1 VPAADGRVEFRPAKA
16 GEMEPCARVFVR
28 AVNDL
33 SRRKGSPVVPRNAR
47 QIALRLGHLRRTDPQ
62 GFQVAVKRGRV
73 VAFASTILRENIHF
87 LSMFWMLPSLQSRG
101 VGQELLAR
109 AFAGVKEP
117 PGAIRCVY
125 ASFDHRAQ
133 RLYVKFGM
141 APRSVIYGLGAETV
155 ELPPAPLVPVELRQ
169 LGEPGKVTPEA
180 LAIAAAVDRRVRG
193 CRRDADIAFEI
204 SQPGARFFE
213 AREDG
218 ETVGYLRVAGDG
230 MVGPGGVIDKR
241 YNEGL
246 AWAGLRAAS
255 DLGAEKVR
263 MQVAGLNIEA
273 LETAFRAGL
282 KISFMGAWMSERPFG
297 KLECYFATAG
307 DIF

>member
-1 VPAADGRVEFRPAKA
+1 MRPAKA
-16 GEMEPCARVFVR
+16 GEMDACARVFVR

-33 SRRKGSPVVPRNAR
+33 SRRTGTPVAPRKPKL
-47 QIALRLGHLRRTDPQ
+47 IAKRLGHLRRTDPK
-62 GFQVAVKRGRV
+62 GFQVALEGGRV

-101 VGQELLAR
+101 IGQELLSR
-109 AFAGVKEP
+109 AFAGEKEP
-117 PGAIRCVY
+117 PGTVRCVY

-141 APRSVIYGLGAETV
+141 APRSVVYGLGTPRV
-155 ELPPAPLVPVELRQ
+155 KMPPPPLLPVELRQ
-169 LGEPGKVTPEA
+169 VGEPGEVTPEA

-193 CRRDADIAFEI
+193 CRRDADIAFEQ

-213 AREDG
+213 AQERG
-218 ETVGYLRVAGDG
+218 EPVGYIRVAGNG
-230 MVGPGGVIDKR
+230 LVGPGGVIDRR

-255 DLGAEKVR
+255 DLGAEEVR

-282 KISFMGAWMSERPFG
+282 KIVFMGAWMSQRPFG

>member
-1 VPAADGRVEFRPAKA
+1 MDA
-16 GEMEPCARVFVR
+16 CARVFIR

-33 SRRKGSPVVPRNAR
+33 SRRQGVAVVPRR
-47 QIALRLGHLRRTDPQ
+47 VKLIALRLGHLRRTDPE
-62 GFQVAVKRGRV
+62 GFHVAVDRGRI

-87 LSMFWMLPSLQSRG
+87 LSMFWMLPSLQSHG
-101 VGQELLAR
+101 VGQALLAR
-109 AFAGVKEP
+109 AFAGEKAP
-117 PGAIRCVY
+117 PGTIRCVY

-141 APRSVIYGLGAETV
+141 APRSVVYGLGAAKV
-155 ELPPAPLVPVELRQ
+155 KLPPPPLVPVELRQ
-169 LGEPGKVTPEA
+169 VGEPGKVTREA

-193 CRRDADIAFEI
+193 CRRDADIAFEM
-204 SQPGARFFE
+204 SQPGSRFFE

-218 ETVGYLRVAGDG
+218 EAVGYIRVAGNG
-230 MVGPGGVIDKR
+230 MVGPGGVIDRR

-246 AWAGLRAAS
+246 AWAGLRAAC
-255 DLGAEKVR
+255 DLRGKEVR

-273 LETAFRAGL
+273 LEMAFRAGL
-282 KISFMGAWMSERPFG
+282 KIVFMGAWMSERPFG